1 MKGSLGGPEVAKN
14 LQFANSSVGRL
25 NRVVAAAVAAVAAV
39 AALTDLTALAAL
51 AVAVVAAVAAEPCC
65 CVFKIVFP
73 NRVIFSV

>member
-25 NRVVAAAVAAVAAV
+25 NRVVAAAVAAVAA
-39 AALTDLTALAAL
+39 LTDLTALAAL
-51 AVAVVAAVAAEPCC
+51 AVAAVAAVAAEPCC